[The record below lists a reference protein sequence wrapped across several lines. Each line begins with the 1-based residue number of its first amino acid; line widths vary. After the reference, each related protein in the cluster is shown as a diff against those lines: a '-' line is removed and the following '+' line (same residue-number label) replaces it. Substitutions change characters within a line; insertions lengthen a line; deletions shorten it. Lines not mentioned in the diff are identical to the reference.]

1 MSLLPQPVG
10 VLGIPWVVQPSMS
23 TKQALRE
30 FQNRLTERLQSARTS
45 GVAASWL
52 AVEAGSSRLLL
63 PLSHAGEIFAWTQVR
78 PVPYAQPWFMGVAN
92 LRGGLFGVVDLVAF
106 VGSSFDVE
114 RSGHEG
120 APQEPGQAMDRS
132 EVQLGQCHL
141 VALNPLLDVN
151 CAVLVDRLLGLRT
164 TGAFAASASP
174 AAGSPPYFGHV
185 YTDAAGVEW
194 QEINLQS
201 LSQHSAFLSIGA

>member
-1 MSLLPQPVG
+1 
-10 VLGIPWVVQPSMS
+10 MS

-30 FQNRLTERLQSARTS
+30 FQTRLTERLQSARTS

-52 AVEAGSSRLLL
+52 AVEAGTSRLLL

-78 PVPYAQPWFMGVAN
+78 AVPYAQAWFMGVAN
-92 LRGGLFGVVDLVAF
+92 LRGGLFGVIDLVAF
-106 VGSSFDVE
+106 VGSSF
-114 RSGHEG
+114 G
-120 APQEPGQAMDRS
+120 AKLPGDESAREEPGQALERS

-164 TGAFAASASP
+164 TGAFAASAP
-174 AAGSPPYFGHV
+174 AAVGAPSYFGHV
-185 YTDAAGVEW
+185 YTDTDGAEW
-194 QEINLQS
+194 QEINLQG